1 MPQRELVARGDG
13 RHGLGVVSPGRLW
26 EATGY
31 HEQMGSFGA
40 SAETSSDRS
49 RSLRGGAV
57 GTRAYPWHVS
67 RPSHRD
73 RPLPERIAAV
83 WRDPAGGTR
92 TRPVFVASL
101 CAGVIGFTLARAL
114 HLNERI
120 VAYVLT
126 VIVVFAVTT
135 AVLVWRD
142 TGS

>member
-1 MPQRELVARGDG
+1 M
-13 RHGLGVVSPGRLW
+13 
-26 EATGY
+26 
-31 HEQMGSFGA
+31 
-40 SAETSSDRS
+40 
-49 RSLRGGAV
+49 
-57 GTRAYPWHVS
+57 GTRAYPWRVS
-67 RPSHRD
+67 RPPHRD

-114 HLNERI
+114 HLNEL

-126 VIVVFAVTT
+126 VVVVFSITT

-142 TGS
+142 TGA